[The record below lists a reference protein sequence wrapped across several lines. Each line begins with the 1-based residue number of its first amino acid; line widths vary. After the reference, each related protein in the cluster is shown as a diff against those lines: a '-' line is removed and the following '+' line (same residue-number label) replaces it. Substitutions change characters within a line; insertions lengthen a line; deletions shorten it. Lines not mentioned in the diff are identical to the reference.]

1 MIYSAFI
8 DVKYLKDNSPVL
20 TYVNEDELRVYIRPA
35 QDVYIQKA
43 LGTALYYSLMDK
55 IQSQTLSSDEVDLI
69 AQYIQLALVWWTT
82 HEFALYANYKF
93 TNKAISKQNSDNSNP
108 SELNE
113 VNYLTTSLRQKAQ
126 YFTDR
131 LTKHLMGRT
140 DVFPLYLQLLNDNV
154 FESIPSSRDN
164 YFWGIYGPGGRFD
177 DPQDCRG
184 FGANPGNSINL
195 NP

>member
-8 DVKYLKDNSPVL
+8 TVKYLKDNSPVL
-20 TYVNEDELRVYIRPA
+20 QYVNEDELQVYIRPA
-35 QDVYIQKA
+35 QDIYIQKA
-43 LGTALYYSLMDK
+43 LGSKLYYSLMEK
-55 IQSQTLSSDEVDLI
+55 INNQSLNSNDVDLI
-69 AQYIQLALVWWTT
+69 TKYIQPSLVWWTT

-93 TNKAISKQNSDNSNP
+93 TNKAISKQNSDNSDP

-131 LTKHLMGRT
+131 LTKHLMGST
-140 DVFPLYLQLLNDNV
+140 NVFPEYLELLDNV

-164 YFWGIYGPGGRFD
+164 YFWGIYVPGGRFD
-177 DPQDCRG
+177 DPQDCSG
-184 FGANPGNSINL
+184 FGANPGNGIDL
-195 NP
+195 NT

>member
-8 DVKYLKDNSPVL
+8 TVKYLKDNSPVL
-20 TYVNEDELRVYIRPA
+20 QYVNEDELQVYIRPA
-35 QDVYIQKA
+35 QDIYIQKA
-43 LGTALYYSLMDK
+43 LGSKLYYSLMEK
-55 IQSQTLSSDEVDLI
+55 INNQSLNSNDVDLI
-69 AQYIQLALVWWTT
+69 TKYIQPALVWWTT

-93 TNKAISKQNSDNSNP
+93 TNKAISKQNSDNSDP

-131 LTKHLMGRT
+131 LTKHLMGST
-140 DVFPLYLQLLNDNV
+140 NVFPEYLELLDNV

-164 YFWGIYGPGGRFD
+164 YFWGIYVPGGRFD
-177 DPQDCRG
+177 DPQDCSG
-184 FGANPGNSINL
+184 FGANPGNSLNL
-195 NP
+195 NT

>member
-1 MIYSAFI
+1 MIYSAFFS
-8 DVKYLKDNSPVL
+8 VKYLKDNSPVL
-20 TYVNEDELRVYIRPA
+20 QYVNDDELQVYIRPA
-35 QDVYIQKA
+35 QDIYIQKA
-43 LGTALYYSLMDK
+43 LGSKLYYSLMEK
-55 IQSQTLSSDEVDLI
+55 INNQTLNNNDVDLI
-69 AQYIQLALVWWTT
+69 SKYIQPALVWWVT

-131 LTKHLMGRT
+131 LTKHLMGST
-140 DVFPLYLQLLNDNV
+140 TIFPEYLELLDNV

-164 YFWGIYGPGGRFD
+164 YFWGIYVPGGRFD
-177 DPQDCRG
+177 DPQDCSG

>member
-8 DVKYLKDNSPVL
+8 TVKYLKDNSPVL
-20 TYVNEDELRVYIRPA
+20 QYVNEDELSVYIRPA

-43 LGTALYYSLMDK
+43 LGTKLYYTLMEKVSNQSLNSND
-55 IQSQTLSSDEVDLI
+55 IDLLTK
-69 AQYIQLALVWWTT
+69 YIQPSLVWWTT

-93 TNKAISKQNSDNSNP
+93 TNKALSKQSSDNSEP

-113 VNYLTTSLRQKAQ
+113 VNYVTTSLRQKAQ

-131 LTKHLMGRT
+131 LTKHLMGMT
-140 DVFPLYLQLLNDNV
+140 NVFPEYLELIDNT
-154 FESIPSSRDN
+154 FENIPSSRDN
-164 YFWGIYGPGGRFD
+164 YFWGIYVPGGRFD

-184 FGANPGNSINL
+184 FGANPGNGIDL
-195 NP
+195 NV

>member
-8 DVKYLKDNSPVL
+8 TVKYLKDNSPVL
-20 TYVNEDELRVYIRPA
+20 QYVNEDELQVYIRPA
-35 QDVYIQKA
+35 QDIYIQKA
-43 LGTALYYSLMDK
+43 LGSKLYYSLMEK
-55 IQSQTLSSDEVDLI
+55 ISNQSLNSNDIDLI
-69 AQYIQLALVWWTT
+69 TKYIQPALVWWTT

-93 TNKAISKQNSDNSNP
+93 TNKAISKQNSDNSDP

-131 LTKHLMGRT
+131 LTKHLMGST
-140 DVFPLYLQLLNDNV
+140 NIFPEYLELLDNV

-164 YFWGIYGPGGRFD
+164 YFWGIYVPGGRFD
-177 DPQDCRG
+177 DPQDCSG

-195 NP
+195 NT

>member
-8 DVKYLKDNSPVL
+8 TVKYLKDNSPIL
-20 TYVNEDELRVYIRPA
+20 QYVNEDELQVYIRPA

-43 LGTALYYSLMDK
+43 LGTKFYYSLMGK
-55 IQSQTLSSDEVDLI
+55 ISNTSLNTNEIDLI
-69 AQYIQLALVWWTT
+69 TQYIQPSLVWWTT

-131 LTKHLMGRT
+131 LTKHLMGET
-140 DVFPLYLQLLNDNV
+140 TKFPEYLEYYTNT
-154 FESIPSSRDN
+154 FENIPSSRQN
-164 YFWGIYGPGGRFD
+164 YYWGIYVPGGRFD
-177 DPQDCRG
+177 DPQDCGG

>member
-1 MIYSAFI
+1 MIYAAII
-8 DVKYLKDNSPVL
+8 DVTYLKDNSPIL
-20 TYVNEDELRVYIRPA
+20 QYVNDDELKVYIRPS

-43 LGTALYYSLMDK
+43 LGTKLYYSLMEK
-55 IQSQTLSSDEVDLI
+55 INNGSLNTNDIDLI
-69 AQYIQLALVWWTT
+69 TKYIQPSLVWWTSM
-82 HEFALYANYKF
+82 EFALYANYKF
-93 TNKAISKQNSDNSNP
+93 TNKAISKQNSDNSEP

-131 LTKHLMGRT
+131 LTKHLMGST
-140 DVFPLYLQLLNDNV
+140 DIFPEYLELIDNT

-164 YFWGIYGPGGRFD
+164 YFWGIYVPGGRFD

-184 FGANPGNSINL
+184 YGANPGNSINL
-195 NP
+195 NT

>member
-8 DVKYLKDNSPVL
+8 TVKYLKDNSPVL
-20 TYVNEDELRVYIRPA
+20 QYVNEDELQVYIRPA
-35 QDVYIQKA
+35 QDIYIQKA
-43 LGTALYYSLMDK
+43 LGSKLYYSLMEK
-55 IQSQTLSSDEVDLI
+55 ISNQSLNSNDVDLI
-69 AQYIQLALVWWTT
+69 TKYIQPSLVWWTT

-93 TNKAISKQNSDNSNP
+93 TNKAISKQNSDNSDP

-131 LTKHLMGRT
+131 LTKHLMGST
-140 DVFPLYLQLLNDNV
+140 NIFPEYLELLDNV

-164 YFWGIYGPGGRFD
+164 YFWGIYVPGGRFD
-177 DPQDCRG
+177 DPQDCSG
-184 FGANPGNSINL
+184 FGANPGNGIDL
-195 NP
+195 NT

>member
-8 DVKYLKDNSPVL
+8 SVNYLKDNSPIL
-20 TYVNEDELRVYIRPA
+20 QYVNEDELQVYIRPA

-43 LGTALYYSLMDK
+43 LGTQLYYSLMNK
-55 IQSQTLSSDEVDLI
+55 ISSQTLNVNELNLI
-69 AQYIQLALVWWTT
+69 TQYIQPALVWWTT

-108 SELNE
+108 SDLNE
-113 VNYLTTSLRQKAQ
+113 VNYLTTNIRQKAQ

-131 LTKHLMGRT
+131 LTKHLMGET
-140 DVFPLYLQLLNDNV
+140 TTFPEYLEVYQNT
-154 FESIPSSRDN
+154 FENIPSSRDN
-164 YFWGIYGPGGRFD
+164 FFWGIYIPGGRFD
-177 DPQDCRG
+177 DPQNCNG
-184 FGANPGNSINL
+184 FGANPGNSIRL

>member
-8 DVKYLKDNSPVL
+8 TVKYLKDNSPVL
-20 TYVNEDELRVYIRPA
+20 QYVNEDELSVYIRPA

-43 LGTALYYSLMDK
+43 LGTKLYYTLMEKVSNQSLNSND
-55 IQSQTLSSDEVDLI
+55 IDLLTK
-69 AQYIQLALVWWTT
+69 YIQPALVWWTT

-93 TNKAISKQNSDNSNP
+93 TNKALSKQSSDNSEP

-113 VNYLTTSLRQKAQ
+113 VNYVTTSLRQKAQ

-131 LTKHLMGRT
+131 LTKHLMGMT
-140 DVFPLYLQLLNDNV
+140 NVFPEYLELIDNT
-154 FESIPSSRDN
+154 FENIPSSRDN
-164 YFWGIYGPGGRFD
+164 YFWGIYVPGGRFD

-184 FGANPGNSINL
+184 FGANPGNGIDL
-195 NP
+195 NV

>member
-1 MIYSAFI
+1 MIYSAFFS
-8 DVKYLKDNSPVL
+8 VKYLKDNSPVL
-20 TYVNEDELRVYIRPA
+20 QYVNDDELQVYIRPA
-35 QDVYIQKA
+35 QDIYIQKA
-43 LGTALYYSLMDK
+43 LGSKLYYSLMEK
-55 IQSQTLSSDEVDLI
+55 ISNQTLSNNDIDLI
-69 AQYIQLALVWWTT
+69 SKYIQPALVWWAT

-131 LTKHLMGRT
+131 LTKHLMGNT
-140 DVFPLYLQLLNDNV
+140 TTFPEYLEMIDNA
-154 FESIPSSRDN
+154 FENIPSSRQN
-164 YFWGIYGPGGRFD
+164 YFWGIYVPGGRFD
-177 DPQDCRG
+177 DPQDCSG